1 MTDNLGGGQLHVYIE
16 DGNPIGDDCIWW
28 GGLLVDI
35 NTATFAEKNAQRH
48 CMTCLMVGLMNSM
61 QCGVSTASG
70 RDD

>member
-35 NTATFAEKNAQRH
+35 NTATFAEKECAKALYDLPDGGFDELYAMRGEY
-48 CMTCLMVGLMNSM
+48 CL
-61 QCGVSTASG
+61 G